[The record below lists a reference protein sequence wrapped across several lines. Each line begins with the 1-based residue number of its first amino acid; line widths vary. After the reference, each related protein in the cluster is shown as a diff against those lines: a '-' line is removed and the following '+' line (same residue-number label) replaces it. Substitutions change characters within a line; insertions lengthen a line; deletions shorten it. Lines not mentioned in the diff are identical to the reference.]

1 MALIKR
7 ILLFF
12 VSIGFTIFLL
22 IDATTSYGKDEFEAN
37 IDEENHRFFSM
48 EWIDAV
54 DDNNRKFACGTKV
67 STFDYTGRKLVL
79 EYYYII
85 TNENKIITRFE
96 VNAVQTSILAMEPL
110 KTEEFRINLHGVIIK
125 KDNEDLLAGLQGKDK
140 SYKGVGAEFT
150 ELDIIGN
157 TELFK
162 ILYYGDYEVELYFI
176 PGAPKI
182 VPIAKN
188 KIYVEGSEET
198 LIRCIMDLLDNQD
211 EKNRSKGEVFIENA
225 YRTG

>member
-12 VSIGFTIFLL
+12 ASIVFTIVLL
-22 IDATTSYGKDEFEAN
+22 IGATTSYGKDEFEVDAN
-37 IDEENHRFFSM
+37 EENRRFFTM

-67 STFDYTGRKLVL
+67 STFDITGRKLVL

-85 TNENKIITRFE
+85 TNENKIVTRFD
-96 VNAVQTSILAMEPL
+96 VNVVQASVLALEPL
-110 KTEEFRINLHGVIIK
+110 ETEEFRINLHGAIIK
-125 KDNEDLLAGLQGKDK
+125 KDNKDLLAGLQSRDK

-157 TELFK
+157 TKLFK

-188 KIYVEGSEET
+188 KIYVEGNEET
-198 LIRCIMDLLDNQD
+198 LIRCIMDLLDNQE
-211 EKNRSKGEVFIENA
+211 EKNTPKGEVFIENA
-225 YRTG
+225 YRTV

>member
-12 VSIGFTIFLL
+12 ASIVFTIVLL
-22 IDATTSYGKDEFEAN
+22 IGATTSYGKDEFEVDAN
-37 IDEENHRFFSM
+37 EENRRFFTM

-85 TNENKIITRFE
+85 TNENKIITRFD

-182 VPIAKN
+182 LPIAKN

-211 EKNRSKGEVFIENA
+211 EKNTPKGEVFIENA

>member
-1 MALIKR
+1 MSLIKR
-7 ILLFF
+7 ILLFIA
-12 VSIGFTIFLL
+12 SIVFTIVLL
-22 IDATTSYGKDEFEAN
+22 IGTSASYGKDEFVVDMN
-37 IDEENHRFFSM
+37 EENNRFFSM

-54 DDNNRKFACGTKV
+54 DNNNRKFACGTKV
-67 STFDYTGRKLVL
+67 STYDYTGRKLVL

-85 TNENKIITRFE
+85 TNENKIITRLE
-96 VNAVQTSILAMEPL
+96 VNAIQASVIEIKPL
-110 KTEEFRINLHGVIIK
+110 KTEEFRINLHGAIIK
-125 KDNEDLLAGLQGKDK
+125 KNNEDLLAGLKSTNK

-162 ILYYGDYEVELYFI
+162 ILYYGDFEVELYFI

-182 VPIAKN
+182 IPIAKN
-188 KIYVEGSEET
+188 EIYIEGSEET
-198 LIRCIMDLLDNQD
+198 LISCIVDLLDNQE
-211 EKNRSKGEVFIENA
+211 EKNTIKGEVFIENA

>member
-1 MALIKR
+1 M
-7 ILLFF
+7 
-12 VSIGFTIFLL
+12 FTIVLL
-22 IDATTSYGKDEFEAN
+22 IGATTSYGKDEFEVDAN
-37 IDEENHRFFSM
+37 EENRRFFTM

-85 TNENKIITRFE
+85 TNENKIVTRFD
-96 VNAVQTSILAMEPL
+96 VNAVQASVLAMEPL
-110 KTEEFRINLHGVIIK
+110 KTEEFRINLHGAIIK
-125 KDNEDLLAGLQGKDK
+125 KDNKDLLAGLQGKDK

-182 VPIAKN
+182 IPIAKN
-188 KIYVEGSEET
+188 KTYVEGSEET
-198 LIRCIMDLLDNQD
+198 LIKCIMDLLNNQE
-211 EKNRSKGEVFIENA
+211 EKNTIQGEVFIENA

>member
-1 MALIKR
+1 
-7 ILLFF
+7 
-12 VSIGFTIFLL
+12 
-22 IDATTSYGKDEFEAN
+22 
-37 IDEENHRFFSM
+37 
-48 EWIDAV
+48 
-54 DDNNRKFACGTKV
+54 
-67 STFDYTGRKLVL
+67 
-79 EYYYII
+79 
-85 TNENKIITRFE
+85 
-96 VNAVQTSILAMEPL
+96 
-110 KTEEFRINLHGVIIK
+110 LHGAIIK
-125 KDNEDLLAGLQGKDK
+125 KDNEDLLAGLQGRDK

-176 PGAPKI
+176 PHAPKI
-182 VPIAKN
+182 IPIAKN

-211 EKNRSKGEVFIENA
+211 EKNTPKGEVFIENA